1 MNKRC
6 LLLSITSIFLAFPSL
21 AQERLAIEGGTV
33 FDGTGAVYHDAT
45 ILIRD
50 GVIEKLGPAHE
61 VKIPPESDRFD
72 ARGKFI
78 QPGYVDLHFHFHP
91 LHNPYLPLIFLA
103 NGATTLRE
111 MGGWIDVNKKWIA
124 DTRAQGL
131 PSPRLLYS
139 GPILDGTNPAFPDN
153 VAVLLDELDARRVT
167 NDWIDQGAT
176 SLKIY
181 FRLPL
186 GLSKVVI
193 EEADKRNIPV
203 HAHLEIVDPRDA
215 IRLGLDGFEHVTSLG
230 QALLSP
236 REAEAYR
243 QQVLLDNNAREPGRY
258 RIWEKINPSGQKAD
272 ALIRLML
279 EYKVSLDA
287 TIAVFEPLRGQ
298 PGKEKEW
305 KAVRNM
311 GAFTVR
317 YHKAGGLVS
326 IGSHGRVLNAKTG
339 YALQRELEAH
349 VEAGMSPSDVLQA
362 ATRGGAEALR
372 LNDRGILAPGY
383 LADITIL
390 NSDPLVDIANATHVY
405 AVILGG
411 KVIDRVSLLQKQHPP
426 NRTGEILPFPVHKR

>member
-1 MNKRC
+1 MYK
-6 LLLSITSIFLAFPSL
+6 LHFILSITVILFSFPSFG
-21 AQERLAIEGGTV
+21 QDRLAIEGGTV
-33 FDGTGAVYHDAT
+33 FDGTGTVYHDAI
-45 ILIRD
+45 ILVRD
-50 GVIEKLGPAHE
+50 GIIEKVGPAHE
-61 VKIPPESDRFD
+61 VQIPPEAERLD

-91 LHNPYLPLIFLA
+91 LHNPYLPLMFLA

-111 MGGWIDVNKKWIA
+111 MGGWIDVNKKWMA

-131 PSPRLLYS
+131 PLPRLLYS

-167 NDWIDQGAT
+167 NSWIDQGAT

-203 HAHLEIVDPRDA
+203 HAHLEIVDPRDV

-230 QALLSP
+230 QALLSS

-243 QQVLLDNNAREPGRY
+243 QEVLLDNNARELGRY
-258 RIWEKINPSGQKAD
+258 RIWAKINPKGKKAD

-279 EYKVSLDA
+279 EYKVNLDA

-298 PGKEKEW
+298 PGKEREW
-305 KAVRNM
+305 KAIRNM

-317 YHKAGGLVS
+317 YHQAGGLVS
-326 IGSHGRVLNAKTG
+326 IGSHGRVVNAKAG

-349 VEAGMSPSDVLQA
+349 VEAGMSQSDVLQA

-390 NSDPLVDIANATHVY
+390 NSDPLVDIANVTDVY

-411 KVIDRVSLLQKQHPP
+411 KVIDRISLLRKQHPP
-426 NRTGEILPFPVHKR
+426 SRTGEILPFPVR